1 MNSSLPGFQSL
12 SQAPFHPLHALPVM
26 TDLLLRGLAL
36 AEIVVIFA
44 VLLCSSH

>member
-36 AEIVVIFA
+36 AEIVIFA